1 MVNLAAK
8 ARMLTSVPGNKHGGF
23 TLLELMVVVAII
35 AITTAVASLALP
47 DPANSRLEREGV
59 RLVAL
64 LESARAEARA
74 GGITVL
80 WLPQG
85 SGVDSDYQFLGL
97 PAPLMPSLVWM
108 EREVKAEV
116 RGGRSI
122 VLGPEPYIGGQ
133 GIVLRLNDQVLEIAT
148 DGLSPFVVRHGD
160 DPETALP
167 DEAAEDGAAAP
178 QPEKA
183 QDEVL

>member
-1 MVNLAAK
+1 M
-8 ARMLTSVPGNKHGGF
+8 RTSVPGSKRGGF

-47 DPANSRLEREGV
+47 DPANSRLEREAA

-80 WLPQG
+80 WVPQG
-85 SGVDSDYQFLGL
+85 SGSDSDYQFIGM

-116 RGGRSI
+116 RGGRSV

-133 GIVLRLNDQVLEIAT
+133 HIVLRLNDQSVEIAT
-148 DGLSPFVVRHGD
+148 DGLSPFAVRHGD

-167 DEAAEDGAAAP
+167 AAAQDGASASERERA
-178 QPEKA
+178 KDDA
-183 QDEVL
+183 L